1 MSESFSNH
9 SQNVIIRNFDLEVP
23 DEPLSEEA
31 LFQVLA
37 DQIAYMIEFR
47 MEYLLSLLYRNDVE
61 ESKINFALSP
71 ACEDPANIALAKLV
85 MERQRQRLAT
95 KKSYK
100 IEKLEDLEEGLEF

>member
-1 MSESFSNH
+1 MT
-9 SQNVIIRNFDLEVP
+9 QNNQDVLIRNFELEVP

-31 LFQVLA
+31 LFEVLA

-71 ACEDPANIALAKLV
+71 ACDDPANIALAKLV

-95 KKSYK
+95 KKAYK
-100 IEKLEDLEEGLEF
+100 IDKLEDLEEGLEF